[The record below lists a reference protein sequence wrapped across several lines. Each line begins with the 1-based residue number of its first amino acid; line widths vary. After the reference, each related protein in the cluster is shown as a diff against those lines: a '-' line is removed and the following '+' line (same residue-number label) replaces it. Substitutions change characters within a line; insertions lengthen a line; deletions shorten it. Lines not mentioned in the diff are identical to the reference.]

1 MQGANIARDEKTP
14 PSADFSRP
22 RGGDFSVMIRV
33 FALPPR
39 RRIVS
44 ARSSFRFSRP
54 RAAVACRASRR
65 RRDFSRKHDARFCR
79 RGALGSRCGRTRRPS
94 HRRRRVGR
102 VARSDSRTNDRRR
115 GSGRRNA
122 ARRNPKTQRRRA
134 PPRLPPAPPP
144 SLREVFAALAPTPLL
159 LVVELKDFRPRA
171 AAAAAALVDLLDDF
185 PGLGARVIVGGFD
198 GAIAAAF
205 ARARQSAKDPATRAT
220 ATAASVTEAR
230 ILISLGVL
238 RLDFLWP
245 TKSRALL
252 IPPRGGG
259 CGLITRNIVAR
270 AHRRGQA
277 IWHWTINDAP
287 TMRKI
292 AQVGGDGIIT
302 DRPIWGA
309 RFCAN
314 WAANCRRRSIC
325 RRRIKDGRR
334 VFRIRSK
341 NPASPASR
349 RARHR

>member
-1 MQGANIARDEKTP
+1 MPAFVGAARLGVDAIELDAHLT
-14 PSADFSRP
+14 ADGELVVLHDPTLERTTD
-22 RGGDFSVMIRV
+22 GAG
-33 FALPPR
+33 
-39 RRIVS
+39 
-44 ARSSFRFSRP
+44 
-54 RAAVACRASRR
+54 AVAEMRLAEIQ
-65 RRDFSRKHDARFCR
+65 K
-79 RGALGSRCGRTRRPS
+79 
-94 HRRRRVGR
+94 
-102 VARSDSRTNDRRR
+102 
-115 GSGRRNA
+115 RNA
-122 ARRNPKTQRRRA
+122 AARRLDCRR
-134 PPRLPPAPPP
+134 APPP

-171 AAAAAALVDLLDDF
+171 AAAAAALVGLLDDF

-205 ARARQSAKDPATRAT
+205 ARARRSAKDPATRAT

-259 CGLITRNIVAR
+259 CGLVTRNIVAR

-302 DRPIWGA
+302 DRPDLG
-309 RFCAN
+309 REVLRELGCELPPPLDLP
-314 WAANCRRRSIC
+314 AAN
-325 RRRIKDGRR
+325 
-334 VFRIRSK
+334 
-341 NPASPASR
+341 
-349 RARHR
+349 